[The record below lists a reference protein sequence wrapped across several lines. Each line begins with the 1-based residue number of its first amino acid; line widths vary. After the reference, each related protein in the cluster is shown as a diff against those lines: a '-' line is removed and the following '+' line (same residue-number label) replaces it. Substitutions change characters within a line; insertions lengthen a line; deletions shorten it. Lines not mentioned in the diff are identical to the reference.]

1 MNVRIIV
8 LVVLSAAVL
17 VCLSVAAVRR
27 RHLTAA
33 SWAVVVAAPCFLLGQ
48 IALLVINLVSHVPP
62 RGSSLVLIPTALIG
76 VLAVIVATRPSQTS

>member
-1 MNVRIIV
+1 MNVRLIV
-8 LVVLSAAVL
+8 LAVLSVAVL

-33 SWAVVVAAPCFLLGQ
+33 GWAVVVAVPCFLLGQ
-48 IALLVINLVSHVPP
+48 IALLVINLVSYVPP